1 MEDQNPRHVLIPKG
15 MEMRGIHR
23 SSLNNLQVLE
33 EALAGEW
40 MITCLPKLANLQT
53 LRLTS
58 IKSTHHRAL
67 SDALLG
73 FSRLATLEIQGESIP
88 AILVMLSSLH
98 DLHTLKLLGNIESF
112 PQTFSY
118 QWPPKLSMLK
128 LSNTLLD

>member
-1 MEDQNPRHVLIPKG
+1 MRYLGLRNTSTKLLPYSIGKLCRLQTLEVRKTLVNKLSSAMWKIKTLRHVLIPKG

-23 SSLNNLQVLE
+23 RNLNNLQVLE

-67 SDALLG
+67 SDALPG
-73 FSRLATLEIQGESIP
+73 RIHPRNFGDVI
-88 AILVMLSSLH
+88 
-98 DLHTLKLLGNIESF
+98 
-112 PQTFSY
+112 
-118 QWPPKLSMLK
+118 
-128 LSNTLLD
+128 